1 MPALQRTAISLILIV
16 ETFMKS
22 FRQWCLALGACR
34 LVPAHQTGFAI
45 KPGLLGTLLATSI
58 SVLAAAPASAQEAAQ
73 SFNIPAQSL
82 SAALQSFSRQ
92 SGGQLL
98 FPDTLVEGKTS
109 QPVSGS
115 YTPHAALERL
125 LAGTNIQILASGNKV
140 YTLRAASADNP
151 GLTTL
156 SAVTVVGSRSDT
168 PAAYA
173 GGQIASGSRVGLLG
187 NKDVMDTPFSTTSF
201 TSEYIENQQATS
213 VAEVLRH
220 DPSVRSVFPQ
230 GGLGEHTYVRG
241 FWTQSHELAWN
252 GLFGLVPHN
261 RTSTELLDRVEVL
274 KGPGA
279 LLSGMSLSGS
289 VGGVVNLVPK
299 RATSEPITR
308 FTTTLKSH
316 NNLGGHIDF
325 GRRFGEDDKFGIRV
339 NGVKADGNL
348 DVHGQRENRSL
359 GAIALDYKGE
369 RLRASLDLYDINEK
383 QRGGAPFLT
392 SFAPGEMPTPPN
404 PKINTLPNAYSNSS
418 SQAIIGSAEFDITD
432 NWTAFVMGGTKR
444 QKGSGFLNNAF
455 GQRAKENGDYTALG
469 MNIKNYFDVNALEMG
484 TRGEF
489 STGSIGHHV
498 VLSANMITQ
507 ESGAAAASKAWASN
521 LYDPAPPLE
530 VDEPEVYK
538 TGKTTLSSV
547 ALADTLSAF
556 DDRLLLTAGMRFQ
569 RVQQKGF
576 NASGAVTDRYDEHA
590 LTPAIALVV
599 KPWDAPVS
607 LYANYI
613 EGLSQ
618 GGSVTDASADNF
630 GEVFSPYKTKQYEVG
645 LKWDN
650 DTVLNTL
657 SFFQIAKPS
666 MTKNEATNTYKPDG
680 EQRNRGIEWT
690 IAGELNP
697 GLRILGGV
705 VYTDAVAT
713 KTNGGL
719 LNGKQALGVP
729 RWNSSLG
736 LEWDTIWNRNLTL
749 SASALHSS
757 SQWLDAANTQKIPSW
772 TRLDLGLRYTT
783 KIASNKVTFRANVI
797 NATDKRYW
805 SSVWNGSTSIGAPR
819 SYRLSMQIDF

>member
-1 MPALQRTAISLILIV
+1 
-16 ETFMKS
+16 MKS
-22 FRQWCLALGACR
+22 FRQWCLALSACR
-34 LVPAHQTGFAI
+34 PASASQACFTL
-45 KPGLLGTLLATSI
+45 KPGLLSTLLASSI
-58 SVLAAAPASAQEAAQ
+58 SVLAIASPAHAQEAAQ

-82 SAALQSFSRQ
+82 STALRNFSRQ
-92 SGGQLL
+92 SGSQLL
-98 FPDTLVEGKTS
+98 FSDTLVEGKTS
-109 QPVSGS
+109 QPISGN
-115 YTPHAALERL
+115 YTPHDALERI
-125 LAGTNIQILASGNKV
+125 LAGSRIQILASGNKV
-140 YTLRAASADNP
+140 FTLRAASADSAS
-151 GLTTL
+151 LTTL
-156 SAVTVVGSRSDT
+156 SAVTVVGSRSEA

-173 GGQIASGSRVGLLG
+173 GGQIASGSRVGMLG

-261 RTSTELLDRVEVL
+261 RTSTELLERVEVL

-299 RATSEPITR
+299 RATADPITR

-316 NNLGGHIDF
+316 NNVGGHIDF
-325 GRRFGEDDKFGIRV
+325 GRRFGEDDKFGVRI

-359 GAIALDYKGE
+359 GAIALDYQGD

-392 SFAPGEMPTPPN
+392 SFALGEFPAPPN
-404 PKINTLPNAYSNSS
+404 PKTNTLPNAYSNSAS
-418 SQAIIGSAEFDITD
+418 KAIIGSAEFDITD
-432 NWTAFVMGGTKR
+432 NWTAFVMGGTKN
-444 QKGSGFLNNAF
+444 QKGSGYLNNAF

-489 STGSIGHHV
+489 STGTIAHHV

-507 ESGAAAASKAWASN
+507 ESGATAASKAWASN
-521 LYDPAPPLE
+521 LYDPAPPLD
-530 VDEPEVYK
+530 VDEPAVYK
-538 TGKTTLSSV
+538 TGKTTLSSL

-590 LTPAIALVV
+590 LTPAIALVI

-618 GGSVTDASADNF
+618 GGSVSDASAANF

-645 LKWDN
+645 VKWDN
-650 DTVLNTL
+650 DTVLNTVSL
-657 SFFQIAKPS
+657 FQIAKPS

-705 VYTDAVAT
+705 VYTDAVST

-719 LNGKQALGVP
+719 LNGKQAIGVP

-749 SASALHSS
+749 SASAMHSG
-757 SQWLDAANTQKIPSW
+757 SQWVDTQNTQKIPSW
-772 TRLDLGLRYTT
+772 TRLDLGLRYST

>member
-1 MPALQRTAISLILIV
+1 
-16 ETFMKS
+16 MKS
-22 FRQWCLALGACR
+22 FRQWCLALSTYHRAR
-34 LVPAHQTGFAI
+34 THYSRFTL
-45 KPGLLGTLLATSI
+45 KPGLVHTLIATSI
-58 SVLAAAPASAQEAAQ
+58 SVLAVAQTVHAQETAQ
-73 SFNIPAQSL
+73 HFDIPAQSL
-82 SAALQSFSRQ
+82 SSALQSFSRQ
-92 SGGQLL
+92 SGSQLL
-98 FPDTLVEGKTS
+98 FSEVLVEGQTS
-109 QPVSGS
+109 QAVSGS
-115 YTPHAALERL
+115 MTPHAALERIL
-125 LAGTNIQILASGNKV
+125 GASSIQILPSGNKV
-140 YTLRAASADNP
+140 FTLRAAAP
-151 GLTTL
+151 GSSDPTTL
-156 SAVTVVGSRSDT
+156 SAITVVGSRNEA
-168 PAAYA
+168 PAPYA

-201 TSEYIENQQATS
+201 TSEYIENQQASS

-230 GGLGEHTYVRG
+230 GGVGEHTYVRG

-261 RTSTELLDRVEVL
+261 RTSTEMLDRVEVL

-308 FTTTLKSH
+308 LSTTLKSH

-325 GRRFGEDDKFGIRV
+325 GRRFGEDDKFGIRL
-339 NGVKADGNL
+339 NGVKSDGNL
-348 DVHGQRENRSL
+348 DIHGQRENRSL
-359 GAIALDYKGE
+359 GSLALDYQGD
-369 RLRASLDLYDINEK
+369 RLRASLDMYDINEK
-383 QRGGAPFLT
+383 QRGGAPLLT
-392 SFAPGEMPTPPN
+392 SFAPGESPTPPN
-404 PKINTLPNAYSNSS
+404 PKTNSLPNGYSNSS

-432 NWTAFVMGGTKR
+432 SWTAFVMGGTKH
-444 QKGSGFLNNAF
+444 QKGSGYLNNAF

-469 MNIKNYFDVNALEMG
+469 MNIKNYFDVNAFELG

-489 STGSIGHHV
+489 STGSVDHHL
-498 VLSANMITQ
+498 VLSANMISQT
-507 ESGAAAASKAWASN
+507 SGAVAASKSWASN
-521 LYDPAPPLE
+521 LYDPAPPVN
-530 VDEPEVYK
+530 VDEPDVFKNGE
-538 TGKTTLSSV
+538 TTLSSL

-556 DDRLLLTAGMRFQ
+556 DDRLLLTAGMRLQ
-569 RVQQKGF
+569 RVQQKSF
-576 NASGAVTDRYDEHA
+576 NDRGALTNRYDERA

-618 GGSVTDASADNF
+618 GGTVSDASASNY
-630 GEVFSPYKTKQYEVG
+630 GEMFSPYKTKQYEVG
-645 LKWDN
+645 LKWDSG
-650 DTVLNTL
+650 TMLNTL

-666 MTKNEATNTYKPDG
+666 MTKDEANNHYNVDG

-690 IAGELNP
+690 IAGEISP
-697 GLRILGGV
+697 QLRILGGV

-713 KTNGGL
+713 KTNSGL
-719 LNGKQALGVP
+719 LDGKQAIGVP

-736 LEWDTIWNRNLTL
+736 LEWDTPWVPNLTL
-749 SASALHSS
+749 SASALHSG
-757 SQWLDAANTQKIPSW
+757 SQWIDTSNTQKIPSW
-772 TRLDLGLRYTT
+772 TRLDLGLRYAT

-805 SSVWNGSTSIGAPR
+805 SSIWNGSTSIGAPR
-819 SYRLSMQIDF
+819 SYRLSMQVEF